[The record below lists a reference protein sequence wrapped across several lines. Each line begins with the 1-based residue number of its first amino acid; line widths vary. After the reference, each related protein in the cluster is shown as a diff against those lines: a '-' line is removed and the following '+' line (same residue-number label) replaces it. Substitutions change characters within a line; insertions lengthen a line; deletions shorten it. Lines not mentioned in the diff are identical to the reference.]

1 MAKKAIQILTVD
13 NFIGRA
19 ENKNYKS
26 LKELKTEH
34 IDYNCYIYKNK
45 NTSLNLNITL
55 KDFKDKNIQILD
67 FFKSEDDEDDF
78 IISINDNEIKTG
90 NYVGY
95 FVWNGVEIEIKS
107 RFSEKLLKRML
118 NFANDIY
125 IDDVDVAGET
135 VKNFDITKFIIYY
148 LFLQKFERAF
158 LLGIPKE
165 YKKIDYHHINVKGN
179 INMNR
184 YIKNDIPFK
193 GKISSTKREQIEI
206 QEIIDIL
213 YKAVKII
220 KKDNFSTKNISHI
233 IPHLKENKSNNF
245 ISKQTFKKVLN
256 SKALKNPIFAPYKQV
271 LNYAKMIIDYES
283 FNHKDAKNKTFGFL
297 INISKLFELYI
308 VKLLRLHFD
317 WDVIHEEKIKLYENS
332 FFARHIYPDIVM
344 KKDDKVMVFD
354 VKYKKMNY
362 QGSSNFGMGDVDRC
376 DFFQIHTYMSYYSDK
391 IVAGGLL
398 YPLEKEPTNNTNDYF
413 AKNTKFLIDGIVI
426 DDNFLIKEEEFINRI
441 KNLIED

>member
-1 MAKKAIQILTVD
+1 MAKIKTVD
-13 NFIGRA
+13 NFDSNITKKIEVSKGI
-19 ENKNYKS
+19 KFGGDKYFFHSSSKV
-26 LKELKTEH
+26 K
-34 IDYNCYIYKNK
+34 
-45 NTSLNLNITL
+45 NLNITL
-55 KDFKDKNIQILD
+55 KDFKENIQILD

-148 LFLQKFERAF
+148 LFLQKLEMAF

-165 YKKIDYHHINVKGN
+165 YKKRDYHHINVKGN
-179 INMNR
+179 ININH

-193 GKISSTKREQIEI
+193 GKISSTKKEQIEI

-245 ISKQTFKKVLN
+245 ISKQTFKKALN

-271 LNYAKMIIDYES
+271 LNYAKMIIDYEN
-283 FNHKDAKNKTFGFL
+283 FNHKDAKDKTFGFL
-297 INISKLFELYI
+297 INIAKLFELYI

-317 WDVIHEEKIKLYENS
+317 WDVIHEKKIKLYENS

-344 KKDDKVMVFD
+344 KKDDKVIVFD

-362 QGSSNFGMGDVDRC
+362 QRSSNFGIGDVDRC

-413 AKNTKFLIDGIVI
+413 AKNAKFLIDGIVI
-426 DDNFLIKEEEFINRI
+426 DDDFSKKEEEFITRI
-441 KNLIED
+441 HNQIY